1 MSELEKILN
10 DDLLKCKIVESVEN
24 PVRRVDLIKWTHDN
38 TYSIAEVRKDT
49 GKLEVKDLK
58 AASGLEAYKHFY
70 RNYGDIAI
78 CVAKT
83 PHIIVGNHY
92 EPFKKI
98 ELWQRK
104 FMRSIAQTTGIHTKV
119 ANYLL

>member
-1 MSELEKILN
+1 MSDLEKIMN

-38 TYSIAEVRKDT
+38 TFSIAEVRKDT

-58 AASGLEAYKHFY
+58 ATSGLETYKHFY

-78 CVAKT
+78 C
-83 PHIIVGNHY
+83 G
-92 EPFKKI
+92 
-98 ELWQRK
+98 
-104 FMRSIAQTTGIHTKV
+104 
-119 ANYLL
+119 